1 MIREPPDCSL
11 NQINFYLNTVSS
23 LIATLYFVPSLPLSD
38 PKMFNTL
45 IFLSCSFRS
54 PRIGEILLYR

>member
-11 NQINFYLNTVSS
+11 NQINFDLNTVSS

-45 IFLSCSFRS
+45 IF
-54 PRIGEILLYR
+54 PLLLF

>member
-11 NQINFYLNTVSS
+11 NQINFDLNTVSS

-38 PKMFNTL
+38 PQMFNTL
-45 IFLSCSFRS
+45 IF
-54 PRIGEILLYR
+54 PLLLF